1 MQTGTFE
8 NGGTAP
14 APNSAIAAV
23 AARKAAS
30 GDARELEKRDMP
42 VKRDLPEKRDTSVIG
57 VDIIITG
64 NIEGADLN
72 IEGKVI
78 GDVRC
83 ATLILGESSMVNGRI
98 YAARVKVSGTVEG
111 AIETKDLAVEA
122 SARVIG
128 DISYERLRVVNGA
141 AVEGN
146 VTRRTPTEIP
156 EDIGRSRFQLVEQDQ
171 EREPEQ
177 APESINDMMSE

>member
-1 MQTGTFE
+1 METRTSA

-14 APNSAIAAV
+14 PNNGAIAAI
-23 AARKAAS
+23 AARKPVNGNARDAA
-30 GDARELEKRDMP
+30 DKREM
-42 VKRDLPEKRDTSVIG
+42 SVIG
-57 VDIIITG
+57 ADIVITG
-64 NIEGADLN
+64 NIEGADLH

-83 ATLILGESSMVNGRI
+83 ATLILGDNSTVNGRI

-111 AIETKDLAVEA
+111 AIETNDLAVEA
-122 SARVIG
+122 TARVIG

-146 VTRRTPTEIP
+146 VTRRIP
-156 EDIGRSRFQLVEQDQ
+156 AENLDETTRLKFQVVETAQP
-171 EREPEQ
+171 EMEPELVD
-177 APESINDMMSE
+177 NMLDD

>member
-1 MQTGTFE
+1 MEARTSE
-8 NGGTAP
+8 NGGNAS
-14 APNSAIAAV
+14 APNGAIAAI
-23 AARKAAS
+23 AARKPVNGNARDAA
-30 GDARELEKRDMP
+30 DKREM
-42 VKRDLPEKRDTSVIG
+42 SVIG
-57 VDIIITG
+57 ADIVITG
-64 NIEGADLN
+64 NIEGADLH

-83 ATLILGESSMVNGRI
+83 ATLILGGSSTVNGRI

-146 VTRRTPTEIP
+146 VTRRNP
-156 EDIGRSRFQLVEQDQ
+156 EENLDETSRTKFQVVETAQPDMELELVD
-171 EREPEQ
+171 
-177 APESINDMMSE
+177 DMLGD